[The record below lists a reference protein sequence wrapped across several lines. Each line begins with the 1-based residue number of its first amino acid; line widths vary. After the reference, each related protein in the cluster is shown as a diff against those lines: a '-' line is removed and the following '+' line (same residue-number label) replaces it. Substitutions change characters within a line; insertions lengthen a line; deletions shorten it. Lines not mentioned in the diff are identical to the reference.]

1 MTRVAVW
8 PVDSAGVGNYRLR
21 LPAQALAAGGYDAV
35 VDQVGPQVYWDRP
48 WRGDTPP
55 VDARCVGLAAAV
67 DADVVVFQ
75 RPTVLY
81 RLDALR
87 HLKQAGVRVVVDV
100 DDRLD
105 RVHKSHAARR
115 SFYQPTANHELL
127 DVCCQE
133 ADLVTCSTPALAA
146 RYGHGHGVVLPN
158 LVPARYLTM
167 WGLKRPE
174 TVGWSGY
181 VGTHPTDLQQTG
193 GAVAA
198 VLRDGWTFHVVGD
211 GVGVRQA
218 LGLRCEPTATGTVP
232 FEEYPMALA
241 EIEVGIVP
249 LELSEFNAAKSC
261 LKLLEMSAL
270 GVPAVA
276 SPTPDNLRLHKMG
289 VGLIAESRGQW
300 RRQLGRLV
308 ADGDYRY
315 ELAEKSREAVSSLTY
330 EEHCGRWWEAWMSTL
345 EAKVAA

>member
-8 PVDSAGVGNYRLR
+8 PVDNAGVGNYRLR
-21 LPAQALAAGGYDAV
+21 MPAQALAADGHDAV
-35 VDQVGPQVYWDRP
+35 IDQVGPPVYWDKP
-48 WRGDTPP
+48 WKGDSPP
-55 VDARCVGLAAAV
+55 VGARCVGLAAPV

-81 RLDALR
+81 RLDAIR
-87 HLKQAGVRVVVDV
+87 HLRAAGVRVVVDV

-115 SFYQPTANHELL
+115 SFYQPTANHEIL

-133 ADLVTCSTPALAA
+133 ADLVTCSTPALAG

-167 WGLKRPE
+167 WGLKRPG

-193 GAVAA
+193 GAVDV
-198 VLRDGWTFHVVGD
+198 VLRDGWSFHVVGD

-218 LGLRCEPTATGTVP
+218 LGLSDEPTATGTVS
-232 FEEYPMALA
+232 FEEYPLALA
-241 EIEVGIVP
+241 ELEVGIVP

-261 LKLLEMSAL
+261 LKAMEMAAL
-270 GVPAVA
+270 GVPVVM
-276 SPTPDNLRLHKMG
+276 SPTPDNLRLHRMG
-289 VGLIAESRGQW
+289 VGTVAESRGQW
-300 RRQLGRLV
+300 RRLLGRLV
-308 ADGDYRY
+308 ADTDLRY
-315 ELAEKSREAVSSLTY
+315 QMADTGRQVMAGLTY
-330 EEHCGRWWEAWMSTL
+330 EEHCGRWWDAWTSQSA
-345 EAKVAA
+345 AKVAA